1 MKLLQN
7 KKALILGIA
16 SEKSI
21 AYGIAKQLHAHGA
34 ELGLTYLNDRFK
46 SRVEDMANN
55 QFNASFTHACDVTN
69 DEEIENLFNAV
80 SEQWGE
86 FDILVHAIAHA
97 PRELL
102 NGDYLEPLTRKGF
115 LDAHDI
121 SSYSFAAVTQKA
133 RPLLKNGSVMT
144 LSYIGSQRTIPN
156 YNIMGVAKASLE
168 ANVRYLA
175 TSLGPENHTV
185 NAISAGPIRTLS
197 ASGIRGFKSMLEYD
211 EQTNPMR
218 RLTTIED
225 VGNTAVFLA
234 SDLSRAVTGEVIY
247 VDNGAHIL

>member
-1 MKLLQN
+1 MKLLDG
-7 KKALILGIA
+7 KKALILGVA
-16 SEKSI
+16 SDKSI
-21 AYGIAKQLHAHGA
+21 AYGIAKQFNLHGA
-34 ELGLTYLNDRFK
+34 EIGLTYLNDRFK
-46 SRVEDMANN
+46 SRIEDMAKN
-55 QFNASFTHACDVTN
+55 QFNASFTFPCDVSSD
-69 DEEIENLFNAV
+69 DEIDRLFDAV
-80 SEQWGE
+80 SNQWGK

-121 SSYSFAAVTQKA
+121 SSFSFAAVTQKA
-133 RPLLKNGSVMT
+133 RPLLVNGSVMC
-144 LSYIGSQRTIPN
+144 LSYIGSQRTIQN

-175 TSLGPENHTV
+175 NTLGPENHIV

-197 ASGIRGFKSMLEYD
+197 ASGIKGFKSMLEYD

-225 VGNTAVFLA
+225 VGNTAVFLG
-234 SDLSRAVTGEVIY
+234 SDLSRAVTGETLY

>member
-1 MKLLQN
+1 MNLLEN
-7 KKALILGIA
+7 KKALILGVA

-21 AYGIAKQLHAHGA
+21 AYGIAKELHAHGA

-46 SRVEDMANN
+46 SRIEDMAKN
-55 QFNASFTHACDVTN
+55 QFNANFTHPCDVTN
-69 DEEIENLFNAV
+69 DEEIDNLFSAV
-80 SEQWGE
+80 QKHWGT

-102 NGDYLEPLTRKGF
+102 DGDFLNPLTRKGF

-133 RPLLKNGSVMT
+133 RPLLTNGSVIT

-175 TSLGPENHTV
+175 NTLGPENHTV

-197 ASGIRGFKSMLEYD
+197 ASGIKGFKSMLEYD
-211 EQTNPMR
+211 QQTNPMR

-225 VGNTAVFLA
+225 VGKTAVFLS

-247 VDNGAHIL
+247 VDNGAHLL